1 MENTTIFAAIDI
13 ETSGL
18 DFGKCEILELA
29 VVPLNPDFT
38 VSAMP
43 EFTARIRAERPEAAE
58 EQAMRVNGLNLAE
71 GDSRQKVRD
80 DFLQWMKDN
89 GIGKIVPVAH
99 NLDFDLRFLA
109 QAFPELSKAFSPHG
123 RDSMRLAL
131 AINDIARRETGA
143 ERFAKVSLGALKDAL
158 DVAGEVSHRAFE
170 DAKDAAAVYR
180 RLTEMLTGNF

>member
-1 MENTTIFAAIDI
+1 METTTIFAAIDI

-18 DFGKCEILELA
+18 DFAKCEILELA

-43 EFTARIRAERPEAAE
+43 EFTARIRAEHPEAAE
-58 EQAMRVNGLNLAE
+58 EQAMRINGLSLAE

-80 DFLQWMKDN
+80 DFRQWMKDN

-99 NLDFDLRFLA
+99 NLDFDLRFLV
-109 QAFPELSKAFSPHG
+109 QTFSELTKAFSPHG

-131 AINDIARRETGA
+131 AINDIARRETGK
-143 ERFAKVSLGALKDAL
+143 ERFPKVSLSALKDAL
-158 DVAGEVSHRAFE
+158 DIAGEVSHRSFE

-180 RLTEMLTGNF
+180 RLTEMLTESL